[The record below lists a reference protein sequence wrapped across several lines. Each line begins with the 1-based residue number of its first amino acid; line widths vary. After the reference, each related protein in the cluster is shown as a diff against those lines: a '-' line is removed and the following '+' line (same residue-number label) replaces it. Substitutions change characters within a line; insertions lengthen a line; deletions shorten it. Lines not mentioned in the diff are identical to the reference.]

1 MDMKKIAFILAAI
14 GIAFTEA
21 FPAFAADKPTDPQI
35 AHIAYTAGLI
45 DIEAG
50 KQAIDKAQNK
60 DVRAV
65 AQRMIG
71 DHTAVNDQAL
81 ALVKKL
87 NVTRRQSDQPEA
99 DKSAEGRAQS
109 SPGSMTPRS
118 TRLCR
123 QRSGVAETVRDAL
136 SQTLIQ
142 SAQTPAGAAGGLSV
156 PGASASRRCE
166 TASVNARLPMAETA
180 LYYEHASDLELCRLI
195 VRRDR
200 QAVRL
205 VTRRNNQR
213 LYRAAWSVL
222 KNRAEAEEAVQDG
235 YLKAFAAIGSFDG
248 RSSLS
253 TWLTRIVV
261 NEALG
266 RRRTTQRRARLL
278 QAHDVTDIADY
289 RESAMAG
296 AERPGDASPRTPEA
310 GARADRETAQRAIGE
325 LPRCSRCSCCA
336 VGLSVEDG

>member
-1 MDMKKIAFILAAI
+1 
-14 GIAFTEA
+14 
-21 FPAFAADKPTDPQI
+21 
-35 AHIAYTAGLI
+35 
-45 DIEAG
+45 
-50 KQAIDKAQNK
+50 
-60 DVRAV
+60 
-65 AQRMIG
+65 
-71 DHTAVNDQAL
+71 
-81 ALVKKL
+81 
-87 NVTRRQSDQPEA
+87 
-99 DKSAEGRAQS
+99 
-109 SPGSMTPRS
+109 
-118 TRLCR
+118 
-123 QRSGVAETVRDAL
+123 
-136 SQTLIQ
+136 
-142 SAQTPAGAAGGLSV
+142 
-156 PGASASRRCE
+156 
-166 TASVNARLPMAETA
+166 MAETA
-180 LYYEHASDLELCRLI
+180 LDYEHASDIELCRLI

-222 KNRAEAEEAVQDG
+222 KNRAEAEEAVQEG

-296 AERPGDASPRTPEA
+296 AERPGDASPPTPEA
-310 GARADRETAQRAIGE
+310 EIARAQIARLLERAIGE
-325 LPRCSRCSCCA
+325 LPETFRTVFVLRE
-336 VGLSVEDG
+336 VEGLSVEETADALQLPKETVKTRDLRARRRLQDALDPDLRDALRGVFPFAGADCDALTDRVLTAFVASASAG

>member
-1 MDMKKIAFILAAI
+1 
-14 GIAFTEA
+14 
-21 FPAFAADKPTDPQI
+21 
-35 AHIAYTAGLI
+35 
-45 DIEAG
+45 
-50 KQAIDKAQNK
+50 
-60 DVRAV
+60 
-65 AQRMIG
+65 
-71 DHTAVNDQAL
+71 
-81 ALVKKL
+81 
-87 NVTRRQSDQPEA
+87 
-99 DKSAEGRAQS
+99 
-109 SPGSMTPRS
+109 
-118 TRLCR
+118 
-123 QRSGVAETVRDAL
+123 
-136 SQTLIQ
+136 
-142 SAQTPAGAAGGLSV
+142 
-156 PGASASRRCE
+156 
-166 TASVNARLPMAETA
+166 MAETA
-180 LYYEHASDLELCRLI
+180 LDYEHASDIELCRLI

-310 GARADRETAQRAIGE
+310 EIARAQIARLLERAIGE
-325 LPRCSRCSCCA
+325 LPETFRTVFVLRD
-336 VGLSVEDG
+336 VEGLSVEETADALQLPKETVKTRDLRARRRLQDALDPDLRDALRGVFPFAGADCDALTDRVLTAFVASASAG

>member
-1 MDMKKIAFILAAI
+1 
-14 GIAFTEA
+14 
-21 FPAFAADKPTDPQI
+21 
-35 AHIAYTAGLI
+35 
-45 DIEAG
+45 
-50 KQAIDKAQNK
+50 
-60 DVRAV
+60 
-65 AQRMIG
+65 
-71 DHTAVNDQAL
+71 
-81 ALVKKL
+81 
-87 NVTRRQSDQPEA
+87 
-99 DKSAEGRAQS
+99 
-109 SPGSMTPRS
+109 
-118 TRLCR
+118 
-123 QRSGVAETVRDAL
+123 
-136 SQTLIQ
+136 
-142 SAQTPAGAAGGLSV
+142 
-156 PGASASRRCE
+156 
-166 TASVNARLPMAETA
+166 MAETA
-180 LYYEHASDLELCRLI
+180 LDYEHASDIELCRLI

-310 GARADRETAQRAIGE
+310 EIARAQIARLLERAIGE
-325 LPRCSRCSCCA
+325 LPETFRTVFVLRE
-336 VGLSVEDG
+336 VEGLSVEETADALQLPKETVKTRDLRARRRLQDALDPDLRDALRGVFPFAGADCDALTDRVLTAFVASASAG

>member
-1 MDMKKIAFILAAI
+1 
-14 GIAFTEA
+14 
-21 FPAFAADKPTDPQI
+21 
-35 AHIAYTAGLI
+35 
-45 DIEAG
+45 
-50 KQAIDKAQNK
+50 
-60 DVRAV
+60 
-65 AQRMIG
+65 
-71 DHTAVNDQAL
+71 
-81 ALVKKL
+81 
-87 NVTRRQSDQPEA
+87 
-99 DKSAEGRAQS
+99 
-109 SPGSMTPRS
+109 
-118 TRLCR
+118 
-123 QRSGVAETVRDAL
+123 
-136 SQTLIQ
+136 
-142 SAQTPAGAAGGLSV
+142 
-156 PGASASRRCE
+156 
-166 TASVNARLPMAETA
+166 MAETA
-180 LYYEHASDLELCRLI
+180 LDYEHASDIELCRLI

-235 YLKAFAAIGSFDG
+235 YLKAFAAMGGFDG
-248 RSSLS
+248 HSSLS

-310 GARADRETAQRAIGE
+310 EIARAQIARLLERAIGE
-325 LPRCSRCSCCA
+325 LPETFRTVFVLRE
-336 VGLSVEDG
+336 VEGLSVEETADALQLPKETVKTRDLRARRRLQDALDPDLRDALRGVFPFAGADCDALTDRVLTAFVASASAG

>member
-1 MDMKKIAFILAAI
+1 
-14 GIAFTEA
+14 
-21 FPAFAADKPTDPQI
+21 
-35 AHIAYTAGLI
+35 
-45 DIEAG
+45 
-50 KQAIDKAQNK
+50 
-60 DVRAV
+60 
-65 AQRMIG
+65 
-71 DHTAVNDQAL
+71 
-81 ALVKKL
+81 
-87 NVTRRQSDQPEA
+87 
-99 DKSAEGRAQS
+99 
-109 SPGSMTPRS
+109 
-118 TRLCR
+118 
-123 QRSGVAETVRDAL
+123 
-136 SQTLIQ
+136 
-142 SAQTPAGAAGGLSV
+142 
-156 PGASASRRCE
+156 
-166 TASVNARLPMAETA
+166 MAETA
-180 LYYEHASDLELCRLI
+180 LDYEHASDLELCRLI

-253 TWLTRIVV
+253 TWLTPIVV

-310 GARADRETAQRAIGE
+310 EIARAQIARLLERAIGE
-325 LPRCSRCSCCA
+325 LPETFRTVFVLRE
-336 VGLSVEDG
+336 VEGLSVEETADALQLPKETVKTRDLRARRRLQDALDPDLRDALRGVFPFAGADCDALTDRVLTAFVASASAG

>member
-1 MDMKKIAFILAAI
+1 
-14 GIAFTEA
+14 
-21 FPAFAADKPTDPQI
+21 
-35 AHIAYTAGLI
+35 
-45 DIEAG
+45 
-50 KQAIDKAQNK
+50 
-60 DVRAV
+60 
-65 AQRMIG
+65 
-71 DHTAVNDQAL
+71 
-81 ALVKKL
+81 
-87 NVTRRQSDQPEA
+87 
-99 DKSAEGRAQS
+99 
-109 SPGSMTPRS
+109 
-118 TRLCR
+118 
-123 QRSGVAETVRDAL
+123 
-136 SQTLIQ
+136 
-142 SAQTPAGAAGGLSV
+142 
-156 PGASASRRCE
+156 
-166 TASVNARLPMAETA
+166 MAETA
-180 LYYEHASDLELCRLI
+180 LDYEHASDIELCRLI

-310 GARADRETAQRAIGE
+310 EIARAQIARLLERAIGE
-325 LPRCSRCSCCA
+325 LPETFRTVFVLRE
-336 VGLSVEDG
+336 VEGLSVEETADALQLPKETVKTRDLRARRRLQDALDPDLRDALRGVFPFAGADCDALTDRVLTAFVASASA

>member
-1 MDMKKIAFILAAI
+1 
-14 GIAFTEA
+14 
-21 FPAFAADKPTDPQI
+21 
-35 AHIAYTAGLI
+35 
-45 DIEAG
+45 
-50 KQAIDKAQNK
+50 
-60 DVRAV
+60 
-65 AQRMIG
+65 
-71 DHTAVNDQAL
+71 
-81 ALVKKL
+81 
-87 NVTRRQSDQPEA
+87 
-99 DKSAEGRAQS
+99 
-109 SPGSMTPRS
+109 
-118 TRLCR
+118 
-123 QRSGVAETVRDAL
+123 
-136 SQTLIQ
+136 
-142 SAQTPAGAAGGLSV
+142 
-156 PGASASRRCE
+156 
-166 TASVNARLPMAETA
+166 MAETA
-180 LYYEHASDLELCRLI
+180 LDYEHASDLELC
-195 VRRDR
+195 R

-253 TWLTRIVV
+253 TWLTPIVV

-310 GARADRETAQRAIGE
+310 EIARAQIARQLPKETVKTRDLRARRRLQDALDPDLRDALRGVFPFAGADCDALTDRVLTAFVASASAG
-325 LPRCSRCSCCA
+325 
-336 VGLSVEDG
+336 

>member
-1 MDMKKIAFILAAI
+1 
-14 GIAFTEA
+14 
-21 FPAFAADKPTDPQI
+21 
-35 AHIAYTAGLI
+35 
-45 DIEAG
+45 
-50 KQAIDKAQNK
+50 
-60 DVRAV
+60 
-65 AQRMIG
+65 
-71 DHTAVNDQAL
+71 
-81 ALVKKL
+81 
-87 NVTRRQSDQPEA
+87 
-99 DKSAEGRAQS
+99 
-109 SPGSMTPRS
+109 
-118 TRLCR
+118 
-123 QRSGVAETVRDAL
+123 
-136 SQTLIQ
+136 
-142 SAQTPAGAAGGLSV
+142 
-156 PGASASRRCE
+156 
-166 TASVNARLPMAETA
+166 MAETA
-180 LYYEHASDLELCRLI
+180 LDYEHASDLELCRLI

-310 GARADRETAQRAIGE
+310 EIARAQIARLLEHAIGE
-325 LPRCSRCSCCA
+325 LPETFRTVFVLRE
-336 VGLSVEDG
+336 VEGLSVEETADALQLPKETVKTRDLRARRRLQDALDPDLRDALRGVFPFAGADCDALTDRVLTAFVASASAG